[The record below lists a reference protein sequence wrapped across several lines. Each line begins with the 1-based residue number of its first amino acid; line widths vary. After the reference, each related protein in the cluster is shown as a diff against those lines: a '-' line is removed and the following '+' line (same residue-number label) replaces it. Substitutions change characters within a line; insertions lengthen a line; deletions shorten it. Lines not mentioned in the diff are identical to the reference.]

1 MRHGFLLIDKAKG
14 PTSHDV
20 VYAVR
25 RVLSEKKVGH
35 LGTLDPMA
43 TGLVI
48 AAVGAKALKVVEF
61 FNEQSKEYIATI
73 TCGAISSTYDAEGM
87 IEVMDPKPGWTIPPI
102 EELRRVILDK
112 FSGKITQVPP
122 AHSAVKIDG
131 KRAYALARAGQE
143 VVIKPRTVEI
153 KVCEI
158 MEYDYPKI
166 VLRVECSSG
175 TYIRSLAHDLGQ
187 SLRIGAHL
195 SGLRRTKV
203 GEWDVKNSVKAEDA
217 SWTDVVPLKE
227 ILKNLHSIQL
237 TDSDANEIRFGRKVP
252 HEVKEGTV
260 GWHQGLPIVILDPA
274 KDGSRMAQPRKVL

>member
-1 MRHGFLLIDKAKG
+1 MRHGFLLIDKPRG
-14 PTSHDV
+14 PTSHDI

-43 TGLVI
+43 TGLVVV
-48 AAVGAKALKVVEF
+48 AVGAKALKVVEF
-61 FNEQSKEYIATI
+61 FNEQQKEYIADI
-73 TCGAISSTYDAEGM
+73 TCGAVSSTYDAEGM
-87 IEVMDPKPGWTIPPI
+87 VEVVDPKPGWTIPTI
-102 EELRRVILDK
+102 EELRRVIVDK
-112 FSGKITQVPP
+112 FSGKVTQVPP
-122 AHSAVKIDG
+122 AHSAVKVDG
-131 KRAYALARAGQE
+131 QRAYALARAGKD

-158 MEYDYPKI
+158 LEYDYPKI
-166 VLRVECSSG
+166 RLRVECSSG

-203 GEWDVKNSVKAEDA
+203 GDWSVDGAVKPEEAV
-217 SWTDVVPLKE
+217 WTDVMPLKE
-227 ILKNLHSIQL
+227 VLKNMHGIQL
-237 TDSDANEIRFGRKVP
+237 TDADAREIGFGRKVP
-252 HEVKEGTV
+252 HEVKDGTI
-260 GWHQGLPIVILDPA
+260 GWHNGLPIVILDPA